1 MDVRSSYHKTDKMIT
16 LKGTGIEATTYG
28 VGGMALGPDGRTLVV
43 TLPNARNNYGFGI
56 RGPGGNV
63 IVLDLDSLNLTTG
76 KINPPVKAT
85 TGGDTTVKFPQT
97 VTATWDKDRFL
108 VASPDDVN
116 RGLGALT
123 LTRDDSGKVT
133 SAALVSIEMPQTFNN
148 VKIDRLNIQRAQSA
162 VLVKQGGIEYA
173 IVSDD
178 NHPFEDAY
186 VQAMFE
192 APMFVSLGGPPIP
205 FGGSAS
211 AKKVAVSGKLG
222 IVQDPFGKL
231 GAPKYL
237 GATLPLDGYGI
248 INLSLSED
256 GKVLIGQLSGGY
268 SANYEDSQQKPHQ
281 NHAWSVPELI
291 AAALANPQ
299 PLSKHIKLAAEAEQ
313 LIPIATSTNGY
324 TAPPAGTAFDAAQ
337 VMVTA
342 IGNMGDVIKV
352 DLKDLAARK
361 MLNIDLLKP
370 ETALT
375 TLSSTRS

>member
-1 MDVRSSYHKTDKMIT
+1 MDVRSSYHKTGKMIT

-56 RGPGGNV
+56 RGPGGDV

-192 APMFVSLGGPPIP
+192 APMCVSLGGPPIP

-291 AAALANPQ
+291 TAALANPQ
-299 PLSKHIKLAAEAEQ
+299 PLSKHIKLAAETEQ
-313 LIPIATSTNGY
+313 LIPIATSMADY
-324 TAPPAGTAFDAAQ
+324 TAAPAGTAFDPDQ

-352 DLKDLAARK
+352 DLKNLAARK

>member
-1 MDVRSSYHKTDKMIT
+1 MDVRSSYHKTGKMIT

-56 RGPGGNV
+56 RGPGGDV

-192 APMFVSLGGPPIP
+192 VPMFVSLGGPPIP

-211 AKKVAVSGKLG
+211 AKKSPPAAS
-222 IVQDPFGKL
+222 
-231 GAPKYL
+231 
-237 GATLPLDGYGI
+237 
-248 INLSLSED
+248 
-256 GKVLIGQLSGGY
+256 
-268 SANYEDSQQKPHQ
+268 SASCKTR
-281 NHAWSVPELI
+281 
-291 AAALANPQ
+291 LASWARP
-299 PLSKHIKLAAEAEQ
+299 
-313 LIPIATSTNGY
+313 STW
-324 TAPPAGTAFDAAQ
+324 APPCRWMATA
-337 VMVTA
+337 
-342 IGNMGDVIKV
+342 
-352 DLKDLAARK
+352 
-361 MLNIDLLKP
+361 
-370 ETALT
+370 
-375 TLSSTRS
+375 SSI